1 VAFIP
6 PCFPVGH
13 GSWHNTARRRRNER
27 NVHAH
32 FFIQTH
38 RCHECDNHHP
48 PDREW
53 RQRRLSTN
61 PRRARVSVHRFFLT
75 GPANTARASEH
86 CPGQPVSVRLVA
98 LRWSHNSHFRE
109 KTKSSLLS
117 SNRCLVV
124 LLVLFWTTTTTRRIP
139 ELLSRSTSP
148 PSVRSLFLC
157 FFLHHHSRQ
166 ENFINDNDTSTMDF
180 IRSLPRDMR
189 RRAFPWTGVRII
201 HSKAETDSCR

>member
-1 VAFIP
+1 LAQ
-6 PCFPVGH
+6 H
-13 GSWHNTARRRRNER
+13 STTKTER
-27 NVHAH
+27 
-32 FFIQTH
+32 T
-38 RCHECDNHHP
+38 E
-48 PDREW
+48 
-53 RQRRLSTN
+53 
-61 PRRARVSVHRFFLT
+61 RARPFLLFKPT
-75 GPANTARASEH
+75 DVTNRCSSCPGQRTLPGPANFFV
-86 CPGQPVSVRLVA
+86 VSVRLVA
-98 LRWSHNSHFRE
+98 LRWSHKSHFRE